1 MDRPGSQ
8 YTVVSYLITFWPLL
22 FMWSYTGFSGL
33 TVHPLA
39 LVAALALPAKASGIA
54 NAAKPVRAS
63 RALRE
68 NDMGISN
75 PSADRRLSPASN
87 RIYAPTPPNGSRRL
101 AGRLHLAAYA
111 LGASAS
117 GMTFDDS
124 QVPALLG
131 ERLDGLLFTCVGV
144 PRYPNAPVGPPGTP
158 TRVRRVTPAP

>member
-39 LVAALALPAKASGIA
+39 LVAALALPATASGIA

-63 RALRE
+63 TALRE

-87 RIYAPTPPNGSRRL
+87 RIYAPTSPNGSRRL
-101 AGRLHLAAYA
+101 AAHPVPPRVPCSCSDMHILAIM
-111 LGASAS
+111 SK
-117 GMTFDDS
+117 
-124 QVPALLG
+124 V
-131 ERLDGLLFTCVGV
+131 
-144 PRYPNAPVGPPGTP
+144 
-158 TRVRRVTPAP
+158 

>member
-39 LVAALALPAKASGIA
+39 LVAALALPATASGIA
-54 NAAKPVRAS
+54 SAAKPVRAS
-63 RALRE
+63 KALRE

-87 RIYAPTPPNGSRRL
+87 RIYAPTPPTGSRRRSRQRVSP
-101 AGRLHLAAYA
+101 ARGRS
-111 LGASAS
+111 ASARAESRTARPLTGFCGRRGFSDRAGPS
-117 GMTFDDS
+117 GNPRPS
-124 QVPALLG
+124 RRLLR
-131 ERLDGLLFTCVGV
+131 EL
-144 PRYPNAPVGPPGTP
+144 
-158 TRVRRVTPAP
+158 